1 MLNYFYIT
9 SNVVKYFM
17 YVFAQIPID
26 CRDLRSLELP
36 L

>member
-1 MLNYFYIT
+1 
-9 SNVVKYFM
+9 M